1 MEDIPSLKVS
11 VAMGKATHFAE
22 SAQLSRY
29 RNYEALYEITADRAG
44 GARP

>member
-1 MEDIPSLKVS
+1 MEDIPSLEVS

-22 SAQLSRY
+22 SSQLSRY
-29 RNYEALYEITADRAG
+29 RDYEVLYEITADRAC